1 MRILTDL
8 KLYLIIVNM
17 IPRHLKSKVLKYAKE
32 YPILALVGPRQSGK
46 TTLVK
51 SLFPKYTYISLE
63 NIDYRNR
70 ASKDPRGF
78 LSDFGPN
85 LILDEAQRVP
95 ELFAYLQELVDLDES
110 PAQYVLTGS
119 SQFLL
124 IEKITQSL
132 AGRIITFKLY
142 PLTYTELQQY
152 RQDTTYD
159 AIFQKIHPNQKVV
172 SQLTLYEIIWKG
184 MYPKVHAKKIDSYK
198 WYENYLLT
206 YVERDVRSLLNIKN
220 LRMFEQFLLI
230 CASQSGQLIN
240 YANISNALGVSLATV
255 KEWVS
260 ILETSGLIFILPP
273 YFKNFSKRVVKA
285 PKLYFVDT
293 GLLCHLLSI
302 RTIDQLKVHPLL
314 GYIFETFIVSECFK
328 RFHNIGERPPLYFW
342 NDQSQ
347 NEIDLLIDTGA
358 SCFPIEIKLSQSFN
372 PDFKKTMMQWM
383 QLKGNKAEK
392 GLIIYCG
399 KDQLAKRE
407 AIRVTP
413 WYLL

>member
-1 MRILTDL
+1 
-8 KLYLIIVNM
+8 M
-17 IPRHLKSKVLKYAKE
+17 IPRHIKSKILKYSQE

-51 SLFPKYTYISLE
+51 NLFPKYKYISLE
-63 NIDYRNR
+63 NLDYRTR

-78 LSDFGPN
+78 LSDFGPY
-85 LILDEAQRVP
+85 LILDEVQRVP
-95 ELFAYLQELVDLDES
+95 ELFAYLQELVDTNQD
-110 PAQYVLTGS
+110 PAQYILTGS

-132 AGRIITFKLY
+132 AGRIVTFKLY
-142 PLTYTELQQY
+142 PLTFNELQFY
-152 RQDTTYD
+152 KEDAAYDT
-159 AIFQKIHPNQKVV
+159 IFQKIHPSQKVV
-172 SQLTLYEIIWKG
+172 KQADLYEIIWKG
-184 MYPKVHAKKIDSYK
+184 LYPKVHAKKIDSYK

-220 LRMFEQFLLI
+220 LRMFEQFLLL
-230 CASQSGQLIN
+230 CAAQSGQLIN
-240 YANISNALGVSLATV
+240 YANFSNALGISLPTV
-255 KEWVS
+255 KEWIS
-260 ILETSGLIFILPP
+260 ILETSGLIYILPP
-273 YFKNFSKRVVKA
+273 YFKNFSKRVVKS
-285 PKLYFVDT
+285 PKMYFVDT

-314 GYIFETFIVSECFK
+314 GHIFETFIVSECFK

-347 NEIDLLIDTGA
+347 SEIDLLIDTGA
-358 SCFPIEIKLSQSFN
+358 SCFPVEIKLSQSFN
-372 PDFKKTMMQWM
+372 PDFKKTIQQWM
-383 QLKGNKAEK
+383 QLKGNAAEK

-399 KDQLAKRE
+399 QDQLARSE
-407 AIRVTP
+407 SIRVAP